1 MNYRIHG
8 HRQGDKLVPSST
20 LKDIREALIKTGLPV
35 KRGNSREIKSQVLE
49 LLRQCG
55 WSGEISLS
63 PHSGITVTSQ
73 KGDVGLCIQTG
84 NMGRMYADLLKLQT
98 LYTGGSIKTA
108 ILVVPTYLAAKALG
122 DNLANFERLT
132 REMAIFEPVI
142 TVPLAIVGME

>member
-1 MNYRIHG
+1 MNFQIHG
-8 HRQGDKLVPSST
+8 HRQGDEVVPSAA
-20 LKDIREALIKTGLPV
+20 LKDVRESLKATAVPV
-35 KRGNSREIKSQVLE
+35 ARGNSREIKSQVLE
-49 LLRQCG
+49 LLRQRG
-55 WSGEISLS
+55 WLGEISLS

-122 DNLANFERLT
+122 DNLANYERLT
-132 REMAIFEPVI
+132 REMGIFERVI
-142 TVPLAIVGME
+142 TVPLVIIGME